1 MFPSV
6 LVVLSLIFCACGENP
21 AIQVTLTNKGL
32 QYGRHAAA
40 GWIQEKLEHLTL
52 PDISG
57 EIRFGLLFHV
67 IYTLRSVT
75 IRKCDFPEPSVEFYQ
90 GISGLKTSITG
101 LNVALTGDWE
111 AHWGFMHGGGSF
123 DMALFGVDMVSVVQL
138 GRDAGGHLS
147 ITSVNCNAQIG
158 DIDIRFYGN
167 RSWLLRLVEDHFKNH
182 IRGQLEVKICP
193 AVDEVIA
200 NLESHLKDMKVNF
213 QVNQDLTLDLPLIGL
228 PVVNAS
234 SLRLGLKG
242 EFYSIKSPKE
252 PPFVALPFA
261 VPEQPSYMLSVG
273 LSDFTVNSAS
283 SSYFSADLLQAFI
296 NDSMI
301 PPGSSVRLNT
311 TSLGP
316 FIPQLPEKFP
326 DLLMALQIYARN
338 IPMFSFHCG
347 AVMLSSSGVIKA
359 FAIQPNDTL
368 TPLFNLYVDSDFS
381 GKVRITDGRLK
392 GSVAMDNFTLSL
404 AATEIGPFKTDSL
417 EDMVRTLIDKAVL
430 QQLNE
435 KLATGFALPRTM
447 HAQLVKPVLTVEEG
461 FVAFAS
467 DAELLENDTI
477 FS

>member
-6 LVVLSLIFCACGENP
+6 VVVLSFILCACGENP

-40 GWIQEKLEHLTL
+40 GWIQEKLEQVTL

-57 EIRFGLLFHV
+57 QIHFGFLFHI
-67 IYTLRSVT
+67 IYTLSGIT

-90 GISGLKTSITG
+90 GFSGLKTSITG
-101 LNVALTGDWE
+101 LNIALTGGWE
-111 AHWGFMHGGGSF
+111 AHCGFMHGGGAL
-123 DMALFGVDMVSVVQL
+123 DMALFGVDLVSIVQL
-138 GRDAGGHLS
+138 GRDDGGHLS
-147 ITSVNCNAQIG
+147 ITSVNCNCQMG

-182 IRGQLEVKICP
+182 IRGQLEAMICP

-200 NLESHLKDMKVNF
+200 NLESHLKDLKVNF

-234 SLRLGLKG
+234 SLHLGLKG
-242 EFYSIKSPKE
+242 EFYSVKSPKE
-252 PPFVALPFA
+252 PPFVALPFTI
-261 VPEQPSYMLSVG
+261 PEQPSYMLSVG

-283 SSYFSADLLQAFI
+283 FSYFSADLLQVFI

-301 PPGSSVRLNT
+301 PPGSPVRLNT

-316 FIPQLPEKFP
+316 FIPQLPKKFP

-338 IPMFSFHCG
+338 IPVFSFHSG
-347 AVMLSSSGVIKA
+347 AVMLNSSGVIKA
-359 FAIQPNDTL
+359 FAIQPNNTL
-368 TPLFNLYVDSDFS
+368 TPLFKLYVDSGYS
-381 GKVRITDGRLK
+381 GKVWIADGRLK

-404 AATEIGPFKTDSL
+404 AATEIGPFKTDAL
-417 EDMVRTLIDKAVL
+417 ENMLRMQIEVAVL
-430 QQLNE
+430 TQLNE

-461 FVAFAS
+461 FVAFSS
-467 DAELLENDTI
+467 DVELLENDTI
-477 FS
+477 FR